1 MRGRAGFDLVE
12 GPLKRIARRAAAD
25 PTGRHLLVIDEL
37 NRANVAKVFGE
48 LYFLLEYRTETVTL
62 QYSGEP
68 FGLPPNLWIIG
79 TMNTADRS
87 IALVDLAL
95 RRRFYFVPFFPD
107 EPPVAGLLA
116 RYLERTHPR
125 LAWLAGAVDRAN
137 RLLPTATARS
147 GPATSC
153 APT

>member
-1 MRGRAGFDLVE
+1 M
-12 GPLKRIARRAAAD
+12 
-25 PTGRHLLVIDEL
+25 IDEL

-48 LYFLLEYRTETVTL
+48 LYYLLEYRNQTVTL

-68 FGLPPNLWIIG
+68 FGLPPNLWIVG

-107 EPPVAGLLA
+107 EPPVAGLLK

-125 LAWLAGAVDRAN
+125 LTWLAPSSAPTASSR
-137 RLLPTATARS
+137 TATARS
-147 GPATSC
+147 ARATSC